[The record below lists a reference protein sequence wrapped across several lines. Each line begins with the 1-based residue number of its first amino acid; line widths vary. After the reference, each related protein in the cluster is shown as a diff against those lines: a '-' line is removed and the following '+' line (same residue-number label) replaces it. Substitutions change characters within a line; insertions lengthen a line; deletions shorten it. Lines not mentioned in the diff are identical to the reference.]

1 MLTETLKL
9 RACVAVTIKL
19 CSVSQHL
26 QQLHFE
32 GAAVDCR
39 YLSSIHQYRTVC
51 STEPEQSSN
60 KREDKNIG
68 SKLSK
73 TIASIV
79 IFQVANVQMKL
90 PKTLIFNRRTAF

>member
-1 MLTETLKL
+1 M
-9 RACVAVTIKL
+9 
-19 CSVSQHL
+19 
-26 QQLHFE
+26 
-32 GAAVDCR
+32 
-39 YLSSIHQYRTVC
+39 C